1 MAELIPEKILYEAT
15 MTAQGGRDGR
25 ADAPDGSLSLK
36 LTVPKGLGG
45 PGGDGTNPE
54 QLFAAG
60 YAACFLGAV
69 KLVGRQ
75 RKIALPDDTAVTA
88 KVGIGPVPVGY
99 GLAVELTVALP
110 GLDAATAQDIVAGAH
125 ERCPYSNATR
135 GNVAVTLRVA

>member
-1 MAELIPEKILYEAT
+1 MTPDKILYET
-15 MTAQGGRDGR
+15 SVTAFGGRDGR
-25 ADAPDGSLSLK
+25 VESADGGFTMALS
-36 LTVPKGLGG
+36 VPKGLGG

-69 KLVGRQ
+69 KLVARTS
-75 RKIALPDDTAVTA
+75 KITLEGEPTVSA

-99 GLAVELTVALP
+99 ALAVELVVSLP
-110 GLDAATAQDIVAGAH
+110 GIERGLAEEIVAGAH

-135 GNVAVTLRVA
+135 GNVDVKLTVA

>member
-1 MAELIPEKILYEAT
+1 MAEMVPEKILYQAT

-25 ADAPDGSLSLK
+25 ATAPDGSLSLT
-36 LTVPKGLGG
+36 LTVPKALGG

-75 RKIALPDDTAVTA
+75 RKIALPEDAAVTA
-88 KVGIGPVPVGY
+88 TVGMGPVAVGY
-99 GLAVELTVALP
+99 ALAVELSVSLP
-110 GLDAATAQDIVAGAH
+110 GIDPALANEIVAGAH
-125 ERCPYSNATR
+125 QRCPYSHATR
-135 GNVAVTLRVA
+135 GNVAVTLTVV

>member
-1 MAELIPEKILYEAT
+1 MTPDKILYET
-15 MTAQGGRDGR
+15 SVTAFGGRDGR
-25 ADAPDGSLSLK
+25 VEGADGGFTMALS
-36 LTVPKGLGG
+36 VPKGLGG

-69 KLVGRQ
+69 KLVARTS
-75 RKIALPDDTAVTA
+75 KIALEGEPTVSA

-99 GLAVELTVALP
+99 ALAVELVVSLP
-110 GLDAATAQDIVAGAH
+110 GIERGLAEEIVAGAH

-135 GNVAVTLRVA
+135 GNVDVKLTVA